1 MVDSLGGTTKYTYDA
16 WDGCTVIQDLTDC
29 GIATVNPFRYR
40 GYYYDEEI
48 GMYYLQSRYYNP
60 CVGRFVNGDEWSY
73 LIYCDKVLL
82 LNFFLYGNN
91 DAVDNTDEY
100 GYWSIPRGAVAFVV
114 DALFMVIPVF
124 GVAFAPIKSIAKE
137 YGKFA
142 LKNKVREPLA
152 N

>member
-1 MVDSLGGTTKYTYDA
+1 MVCEMNKSIFLTLQRRRTYYGG
-16 WDGCTVIQDLTDC
+16 GRL
-29 GIATVNPFRYR
+29 FRR
-40 GYYYDEEI
+40 
-48 GMYYLQSRYYNP
+48 N
-60 CVGRFVNGDEWSY
+60 
-73 LIYCDKVLL
+73 K
-82 LNFFLYGNN
+82 YGNN

-114 DALFMVIPVF
+114 DALFMAIPVF